1 MHKLYNAWFSHPF
14 LKGNQMVNISLQIII
29 CTLVTILKLW
39 TSNIK
44 KQKKGFPDKLQFTSY
59 ISRAISDM
67 IVNYHTFLQWMQLP
81 ITHSVVAEVNSVS
94 NAVERSQKIK

>member
-1 MHKLYNAWFSHPF
+1 MHKLYNAWFRHPF
-14 LKGNQMVNISLQIII
+14 LKGNQMVNIPLQIII

-44 KQKKGFPDKLQFTSY
+44 KQKKGFPDKLQFTSF
-59 ISRAISDM
+59 IH
-67 IVNYHTFLQWMQLP
+67 YHTFLQWMQLP

>member
-1 MHKLYNAWFSHPF
+1 MHKLYNAWFRHPF

-44 KQKKGFPDKLQFTSY
+44 KQKRVPGQIAIYFLHTLSY
-59 ISRAISDM
+59 ILTMNAIT
-67 IVNYHTFLQWMQLP
+67 YTTF
-81 ITHSVVAEVNSVS
+81 
-94 NAVERSQKIK
+94 RSGGSE